1 MLKRN
6 YVKTL
11 FRFHVQ
17 LQLTYSYAIFEN
29 IDSNI
34 VLHYS
39 NIKQTNEQTKPTLC
53 HLYLKISTIWKTN

>member
-6 YVKTL
+6 YIKKL

-39 NIKQTNEQTKPTLC
+39 NIKQTNKQNQPFVIYT
-53 HLYLKISTIWKTN
+53 